1 MSTTEKD
8 GIARMRGACLT
19 PTGVE
24 LALAPEWWE
33 RLADAV
39 SQLARRYPRTFGSTI
54 PKSWHDDAETVELL
68 ALICRWRAELD
79 HQESAGRDG
88 APLDDLLFPETGIEH
103 ARHAWE
109 WHAHRDHWLAR
120 LAETGI
126 APISAGGV

>member
-54 PKSWHDDAETVELL
+54 PKGWHDDAETVELL

-109 WHAHRDHWLAR
+109 WHAQRDHWLAR

-126 APISAGGV
+126 APISASGV

>member
-19 PTGVE
+19 PNGVE

-54 PKSWHDDAETVELL
+54 PKSWHDDPETVELL
-68 ALICRWRAELD
+68 ALICGWRAELD
-79 HQESAGRDG
+79 HQEQAGAGG
-88 APLDDLLFPETGIEH
+88 APD
-103 ARHAWE
+103 RK
-109 WHAHRDHWLAR
+109 
-120 LAETGI
+120 
-126 APISAGGV
+126 SVV